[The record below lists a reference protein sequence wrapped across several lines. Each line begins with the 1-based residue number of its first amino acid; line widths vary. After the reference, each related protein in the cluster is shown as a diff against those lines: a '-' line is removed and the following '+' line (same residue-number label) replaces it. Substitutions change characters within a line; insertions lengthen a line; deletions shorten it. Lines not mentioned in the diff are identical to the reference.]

1 MFADSATVG
10 ERDQVMGHSHSGIFQ
25 FYINPNV
32 KCDVQAAFLD
42 EPSDKALMKVLGSM
56 SLTRDPLAPTKL
68 QPDDAH
74 AIAQH
79 PAVIKLRQQRD
90 GLTKKIKGFQ
100 QRLELGDSVEGEIK
114 LLKNL
119 KKTVEAD
126 LRKKKK
132 MLRDHRLK
140 KHRQRYFAENDT
152 RALEE
157 GDDLLLEDEDKNKP
171 TMVYALKE
179 RASIVA
185 LLCRPS
191 LGLDE
196 PDAPDRRILL
206 VRHMK
211 ELCGRR
217 EARRRGKAPDPTL
230 PQAKSEDEYVN
241 SLTRLECNARQ
252 CLFCIGDEALPVSQ
266 RMFCW
271 CRPAKM
277 MDHVEKVHLGPLK
290 PASEVPC
297 PHPGCRSKEV
307 VLHGI
312 SHLKR
317 HALEVHGITLRL
329 PKVALS

>member
-1 MFADSATVG
+1 MFVDVATAS
-10 ERDQVMGHSHSGIFQ
+10 ERDQVMGHSDSGIFQ
-25 FYINPNV
+25 FYIDPNV
-32 KCDVQAAFLD
+32 KCDVQSAFLD
-42 EPSDKALMKVLGSM
+42 EPSDKVLMKVLGSM

-68 QPDDAH
+68 KPDDART
-74 AIAQH
+74 IAQH
-79 PAVIKLRQQRD
+79 PTVVELRQQRD
-90 GLTKKIKGFQ
+90 DWTKKIKDFQ
-100 QRLELGDSVEGEIK
+100 QRPELGGSVEGVIK
-114 LLKNL
+114 VLENS
-119 KKTVEAD
+119 KKAAEAD
-126 LRKKKK
+126 LRNKKK
-132 MLRDHRLK
+132 MLRDRLMK
-140 KHRQRYFAENDT
+140 KNRQRYFAENDT

-157 GDDLLLEDEDKNKP
+157 GDDLLLEDGDKNKP

-196 PDAPDRRILL
+196 PDAPDSRILL

-277 MDHVEKVHLGPLK
+277 MDHVEKVHLDSLK
-290 PASEVPC
+290 PESEVPC

-307 VLHGI
+307 VLHGV

-317 HALEVHGITLRL
+317 HALEVHRITLRL

>member
-1 MFADSATVG
+1 MFVDAGTVG

-42 EPSDKALMKVLGSM
+42 EPSDKVLMKVLGSM

-68 QPDDAH
+68 KPDDAR
-74 AIAQH
+74 AIAEH
-79 PAVIKLRQQRD
+79 PTVVKLRQKRD
-90 GLTKKIKGFQ
+90 ALTKKIKGFQ
-100 QRLELGDSVEGEIK
+100 QRLELGDSVEGEIE
-114 LLKNL
+114 LLKDS
-119 KKTVEAD
+119 KKTTEAD

-132 MLRDHRLK
+132 MLRDRRMK
-140 KHRQRYFAENDT
+140 KDRKRYFAENDT

-157 GDDLLLEDEDKNKP
+157 GDDPLLEDEDENKP
-171 TMVYALKE
+171 TMVYALEE

-185 LLCRPS
+185 LLCRLPVC
-191 LGLDE
+191 LDE
-196 PDAPDRRILL
+196 PDALDRRIPL
-206 VRHMK
+206 VRYMK

-217 EARRRGKAPDPTL
+217 EARRRGITPNLAL
-230 PQAKSEDEYVN
+230 PQIN
-241 SLTRLECNARQ
+241 SKGENVTLSTPLECNARQ
-252 CLFCIGDEALPVSQ
+252 CLFCIGDKALPVSQ

-277 MDHVEKVHLGPLK
+277 MDHIEKVHLDPLK
-290 PASEVPC
+290 LDSRISC
-297 PHPGCRSKEV
+297 PHPGCQSNEV

-317 HALEVHGITLRL
+317 HAQEVHKITLRL
-329 PKVALS
+329 PKVGPS